1 MKPSNIGGQA
11 VIEGIMMRNKER
23 YAVAVRKPDNE
34 IAVETSIYNSFFPWK
49 GISKVPFLRGIVAFI
64 DAFILSMKTM
74 TFAASFFE
82 YDDEEDEDNSNVVM
96 KSDSE
101 IKSIGL
107 DTGGN
112 RDKGEDID
120 EELREKKRLRKERND
135 KIFQGIAMTCAI
147 IIALG
152 VFIAIPTLLSGFLRG
167 AIESRFL
174 IAFLEGVIRLS
185 IVIGYILLVSR
196 MREIRRTFMY
206 HGAEHKCINCIEH
219 GHELTFENVKENSI
233 KHKRCGTSFIFFV
246 VVVSI
251 FFSFFTTADSQL
263 LRVLIRLAV
272 FPFIAGVSFE
282 IIRLAGQYDNWFLNL
297 LSQPGMLMQK
307 LTTKEPD
314 DDMIEVAIVAVEEIF
329 DWREFQGRSK
339 ADSEY
344 SVNLLTDCA
353 GENNE
358 EAVEHTKKNGG

>member
-34 IAVETSIYNSFFPWK
+34 IAVETSTYSSFFPWK
-49 GISKVPFLRGIVAFI
+49 GISKVPFARGIVAFI

-74 TFAASFFE
+74 SFAASFFDYE
-82 YDDEEDEDNSNVVM
+82 DEEDDV
-96 KSDSE
+96 KD
-101 IKSIGL
+101 KTKD
-107 DTGGN
+107 DTN
-112 RDKGEDID
+112 EGEPTIID
-120 EELREKKRLRKERND
+120 EEKQRKKERND
-135 KIFQGIAMTCAI
+135 QIFQGLAMTCAI

-152 VFIAIPTLLSGFLRG
+152 VFIALPTLLSGFLRG
-167 AIESRFL
+167 IIESRL
-174 IAFLEGVIRLS
+174 LLAFLEGVIRLS

-196 MREIRRTFMY
+196 MKEIRRTFMY
-206 HGAEHKCINCIEH
+206 HGAEHKCINCIEC
-219 GHELTFENVKENSI
+219 GQELTMDNVKANSI

-251 FFSFFTTADSQL
+251 FFSFFITADSQL

-329 DWREFQGRSK
+329 DWREFQGRD
-339 ADSEY
+339 AVLENTWEVTSE
-344 SVNLLTDCA
+344 NA
-353 GENNE
+353 GD
-358 EAVEHTKKNGG
+358 KK

>member
-34 IAVETSIYNSFFPWK
+34 IALKTDIYNSFFPWK
-49 GISKVPFLRGIVAFI
+49 GVSKVPFARGVVAFV

-74 TFAASFFE
+74 SFAASFFD
-82 YDDEEDEDNSNVVM
+82 YDEEDEAEEAEAEAVD
-96 KSDSE
+96 KSKEEVSE
-101 IKSIGL
+101 V
-107 DTGGN
+107 
-112 RDKGEDID
+112 ID
-120 EELREKKRLRKERND
+120 EKKQLRRERNE
-135 KIFQGIAMTCAI
+135 KIFQGLAITCAI

-152 VFIAIPTLLSGFLRG
+152 VFIALPTLLSGFLRG
-167 AIESRFL
+167 IIESRML
-174 IAFLEGVIRLS
+174 LAFLEGTIRLS
-185 IVIGYILLVSR
+185 IVIGYILLISR
-196 MREIRRTFMY
+196 MKEIRRTFMY
-206 HGAEHKCINCIEH
+206 HGAEHKCINCIEL
-219 GHELTFENVKENSI
+219 GQELTLENVKGNSI

-251 FFSFFTTADSQL
+251 FFSFFITADTQL

-282 IIRLAGQYDNWFLNL
+282 IIRLAGQYDNLFLNL

-329 DWREFQGRSK
+329 DWREFQGRE
-339 ADSEY
+339 AVSE
-344 SVNLLTDCA
+344 NIH
-353 GENNE
+353 ENNIEGLGNTSE
-358 EAVEHTKKNGG
+358 ETLDGDGR